1 LSGQQIR
8 KGIPDNRQLH
18 HKPVRQPKLDT
29 VQTNDAYILL
39 LSKQFA
45 GDALPPDEAA
55 LLSQWLKQSPE
66 HQQLAAE
73 MQQVWEKTGA
83 SGASIPHDLDADF
96 RQLQARIR
104 ATEKPSA
111 KIVPLGR
118 WLLRAAAAL
127 ALLAVSV
134 WAWQNS
140 GTAAAPEPTLLVASA
155 DRQLV
160 ELPDGSR
167 VWLRQNAA
175 LRYPAHFSEKTRRV
189 QLSGEAYFE
198 VAHNPAQPFQ
208 VVLPTGDEVQ
218 VLGTEFGIS
227 LSPDGSRTE
236 VSVRSG
242 KVRFSPK
249 EKPDG
254 VVLTAR
260 QSATYHRATAQLAVR
275 QNATLNNLAW
285 HQGGLE
291 FVKTPLRDALSD
303 LERHYNVKIQ
313 LLNPALNDC
322 LYTSPRTNQPI
333 QKVLAS
339 IAIIYQLQVVETAQG
354 QFELRGGKCR

>member
-1 LSGQQIR
+1 M
-8 KGIPDNRQLH
+8 
-18 HKPVRQPKLDT
+18 
-29 VQTNDAYILL
+29 QTNDTYILL

-45 GDALPPDEAA
+45 GETLLPYEAT

-66 HQQLAAE
+66 NQQIADE
-73 MQQVWEKTGA
+73 MQQVWEKTA
-83 SGASIPHDLDADF
+83 AFSTSIPVDLDSDF
-96 RQLQARIR
+96 RQLQARIQT
-104 ATEKPSA
+104 AEKPLA
-111 KIVPLGR
+111 KIVPMRR

-127 ALLAVSV
+127 TLLAVSV

-140 GTAAAPEPTLLVASA
+140 STAAVPESALVASA

-167 VWLRQNAA
+167 VWLRQNAT
-175 LRYPAHFSEKTRRV
+175 LTYPTHFSEKTRRV
-189 QLSGEAYFE
+189 RLIGEAYFE

-208 VVLPTGDEVQ
+208 VALPTGDEVQ
-218 VLGTEFGIS
+218 VLGTEFGVS
-227 LSPDGSRTE
+227 LAPDGSRTE

-254 VVLTAR
+254 VVLTAQ

-291 FVKTPLRDALSD
+291 FVKTPLRDVVSD

-354 QFELRGGKCR
+354 QFELRGGKCQ